1 MESAGEEPERAGFAH
16 RAGDREA
23 KGRGAGERG
32 TGERAKVAAPVVAGG
47 EEVPRAEN
55 GGMPRVGPES
65 RADLRYAAYARERL
79 AGMPP
84 PADPEGF
91 ELAYNLL
98 QLAYLLVTDL
108 ETRIHRPRGWT
119 LPGFRLMFKLWIL
132 GPTQPARLAEISAM
146 SRSAVT
152 NVVNT
157 LERDA
162 LVERRPVPGD
172 RRAVVVALSGKGEAA
187 VRETFAEQTRREQ
200 EWFSPLDP
208 REQADLSG
216 LLARILTARPADT
229 P

>member
-1 MESAGEEPERAGFAH
+1 MEPAGGGPTRAGSGR
-16 RAGDREA
+16 RAGDR
-23 KGRGAGERG
+23 GRA
-32 TGERAKVAAPVVAGG
+32 AAPRAAGDEPG
-47 EEVPRAEN
+47 AAGD
-55 GGMPRVGPES
+55 GGTPQVEPAG

-162 LVERRPVPGD
+162 LVERRPMPGD

-187 VRETFAEQTRREQ
+187 VRETFTEQARREQ